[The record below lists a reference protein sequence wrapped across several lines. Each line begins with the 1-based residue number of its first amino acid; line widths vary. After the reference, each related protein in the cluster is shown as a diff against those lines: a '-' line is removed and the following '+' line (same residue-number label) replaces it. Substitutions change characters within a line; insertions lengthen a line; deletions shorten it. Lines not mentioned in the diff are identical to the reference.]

1 MLTLFLEMTRNILF
15 LSSSL
20 WPLPDLKKW
29 KKFLHWQGF
38 HSVESTHKFLVTLH
52 IVVGPQLFAT
62 TVVVKQMA
70 IALKNLVILI
80 VGKDVKFFSHYNVKL
95 FFIFCA
101 SPNSSSSQ
109 TSGHSTCRED
119 VLIHMFA
126 PIQGQHKFSH
136 KHALNTCRSSCHH
149 MSATLH
155 CSLKLNLVF
164 TVTRRCSP
172 LRGPSSSSC
181 GGLRPR
187 PFFCPMGKQISF
199 YFCFG

>member
-1 MLTLFLEMTRNILF
+1 MLTLFLEMTRNVLF

-95 FFIFCA
+95 FFLSFVLHQILA
-101 SPNSSSSQ
+101 AVKPQVTVLAEKMSSSTCLLLSRDSINSP
-109 TSGHSTCRED
+109 TNMPSTP
-119 VLIHMFA
+119 A
-126 PIQGQHKFSH
+126 
-136 KHALNTCRSSCHH
+136 
-149 MSATLH
+149 
-155 CSLKLNLVF
+155 
-164 TVTRRCSP
+164 
-172 LRGPSSSSC
+172 GPVV
-181 GGLRPR
+181 
-187 PFFCPMGKQISF
+187 II
-199 YFCFG
+199 